1 MAIIL
6 PIILCFSLL
15 SFAQNSKKIL
25 SQTVGTSAFQ
35 VVTSRDVKASTILS
49 QVLKKNS
56 PENYQEL
63 SADDVSR
70 TLFEYAIFRE
80 SESLSAIKLEPTELD
95 TLLSQIQPQLKKR
108 SDWKALEASDAEL
121 KSWLLRKKVAMTYF
135 DLKVNSL
142 LGIVTDEEVQN
153 YFDRNRI
160 KFGSTSVESQ
170 KDSIKVY
177 LQKENQKQRIEDWI
191 SALKVKYQV
200 RNDLSQKGQE

>member
-6 PIILCFSLL
+6 PVILCLSLL

-80 SESLSAIKLEPTELD
+80 SESLSAIKLEPAELD
-95 TLLSQIQPQLKKR
+95 ILLSQIQPQLKKR
-108 SDWKALEASDAEL
+108 SDWKALEASDTEL
-121 KSWLLRKKVAMTYF
+121 KTWLLRKKVAMTYF

-160 KFGSTSVESQ
+160 KFGSTSMESQ

-200 RNDLSQKGQE
+200 RNDLSQKGQD